1 MDYEI
6 ILERVKLSLL
16 NKQEQIQS
24 SSENRYCPL
33 YFWDSNSWNRKI
45 QGQHRNNS
53 RSNQFESELQIH
65 YTCFNISLH
74 MSAIYRLVIKEKKWI

>member
-6 ILERVKLSLL
+6 ILERVKLLL
-16 NKQEQIQS
+16 PNTQGQMQS
-24 SSENRYCPL
+24 SSENWYCPL

-53 RSNQFESELQIH
+53 SNNQFESELQIH
-65 YTCFNISLH
+65 YTYFNISLH
-74 MSAIYRLVIKEKKWI
+74 MSASYRLVIKEKKWI